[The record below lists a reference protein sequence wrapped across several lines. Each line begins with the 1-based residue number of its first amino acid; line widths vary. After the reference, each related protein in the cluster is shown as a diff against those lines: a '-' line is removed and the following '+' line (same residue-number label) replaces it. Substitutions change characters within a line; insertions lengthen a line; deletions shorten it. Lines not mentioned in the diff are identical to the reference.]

1 MMARFDTPSLKG
13 RPDLTGLFVDLRP
26 RDKGWTIGWNNTG
39 TDKAH
44 ALAGNCGSLETIE

>member
-1 MMARFDTPSLKG
+1 MMTWFDTPRLKG

-26 RDKGWTIGWNNTG
+26 RDKGRTIGWDNTG

-44 ALAGNCGSLETIE
+44 AMVGNCGSLETIE